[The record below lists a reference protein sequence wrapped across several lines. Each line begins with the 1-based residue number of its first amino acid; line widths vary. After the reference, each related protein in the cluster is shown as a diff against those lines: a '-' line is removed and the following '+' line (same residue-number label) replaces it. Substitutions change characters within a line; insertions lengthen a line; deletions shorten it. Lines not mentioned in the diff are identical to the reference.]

1 MTHDSFAKYHN
12 PTPQEA
18 MTYALARAEEYA
30 RLGDA
35 TLSRAMLA
43 CYHANRTRLALAV
56 TRAVPVS
63 IPLDSGDRKGL

>member
-1 MTHDSFAKYHN
+1 MNPPEFAQYHN

-43 CYHANRTRLALAV
+43 CYHFNRTRLALAV
-56 TRAVPVS
+56 TRAIPVS
-63 IPLDSGDRKGL
+63 IPLDSGDRRGL